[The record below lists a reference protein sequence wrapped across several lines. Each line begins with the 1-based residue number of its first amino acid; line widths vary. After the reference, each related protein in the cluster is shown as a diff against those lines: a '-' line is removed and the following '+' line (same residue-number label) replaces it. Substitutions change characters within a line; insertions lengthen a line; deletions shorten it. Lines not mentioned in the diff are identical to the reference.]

1 MLKQVGT
8 SGQIAL
14 GKQLAGKYFEVSTRE
29 DGTIELKPMIVIPES
44 QAWAHTPEMKKRL
57 AESSKWMAENPPRET
72 NLDEFERIIEA
83 KWAEKATSKTL
94 SAAAKRTRKAA

>member
-72 NLDEFERIIEA
+72 NLDEFFETIIKKKELA
-83 KWAEKATSKTL
+83 ARGKATS
-94 SAAAKRTRKAA
+94 RKAA

>member
-14 GKQLAGKYFEVSTRE
+14 GKQLAGKYFEVTARD
-29 DGTIELKPMIVIPES
+29 DGTIELKPMVVIPES

-57 AESSKWMAENPPRET
+57 AESEKWMRENPPKET
-72 NLDEFERIIEA
+72 NMDNFEQMIEA
-83 KWAEKATSKTL
+83 KWAEKA
-94 SAAAKRTRKAA
+94 AKKIRPAIKRARKAA

>member
-29 DGTIELKPMIVIPES
+29 DGTIELKPMVVIPES
-44 QAWAHTPEMKKRL
+44 QTWAHTPEMKKRL
-57 AESSKWMAENPPRET
+57 AESEKWMKANPPRET
-72 NLDEFERIIEA
+72 NIDAFIQTIEA
-83 KWAEKATSKTL
+83 KWAEKA
-94 SAAAKRTRKAA
+94 AAKKPAAQTKRPRKAA